1 MNTVIYARY
10 SAGPRQTDQSIEG
23 QLRVC
28 TDFCKQR
35 GLTVIDTYCDRHI
48 SGRTDERPEFQRL
61 IADAKRKKFEAVV
74 VYKTD
79 RFARNKYDSAVYKR
93 ELKRIGIQIFYAAE
107 AIPDGPEGII
117 LESLME
123 GLAEY
128 YSAELA
134 QKIKRGM
141 HESALKCQSTGSG
154 RPLGYRVDEQKH
166 FQIDPESA
174 QTVQTIFEQYIKGE
188 SNAAI
193 CELLNSRGLRT
204 AQGKPFNKNSIN
216 RIIKNRKYIG
226 EYRYHD
232 IVVEGG
238 MPAIISK
245 DTFNLAQAEM
255 ERRRTRKAPKSPK
268 AEYLLAGRLFC
279 GHCKGPMQGVS
290 GTGKSGNKWYYY
302 YCGNTRGKNK
312 TCDKK
317 QVSRDRLERAVVDFT
332 VRYILQEDV
341 LEELARKVHAAQE
354 RQNDTASEVAFY
366 EKKLADNKKSIANV
380 LRAIESGAATQT
392 LPARLQELENE
403 QAVILGELSFLKGKH
418 LAFTEDQILFALMK
432 HLEPYPGESEQDYRR
447 RIISD
452 FVSEVYLYDDR
463 LLIYFNISS
472 EDGKLKSAD
481 LSNIEGG
488 EFDEG
493 LVSST
498 KMKTVRKG
506 GFHFAVG
513 LRESKFIPPCGGN
526 PFRSTKNKP
535 PARVALFLLRPANA
549 MPHCASCCA
558 LPRAVVYC
566 TYLSPHRLH
575 KGGLPVSTMLERR
588 YRRQHLN
595 CVRHITLDPK
605 GRGVVRIHM
614 IPPREDAENAPFLL
628 LLNGSKLVPLN
639 LSWAILLSC
648 FMDRL
653 EPFAGL
659 EITESDW
666 NAMAAGAVART
677 HKVYPFTSKERLAE
691 DLQIMIESLVAI
703 ARGQEPEAEVAP
715 LTLGE
720 YAPEMTAPHRM
731 DLMVSAMTRDGAW
744 HCNQKCLHCYAAGQ
758 PLSDTP
764 ELTTAQWKEVLDRL
778 RAANI
783 PQVTFTGGEPTLR
796 ADLVELV
803 DAAQWFVTRLNT
815 NGRLLTPALCQK
827 LYDASLDSVQV
838 TLYSH
843 DKDIH
848 NALVGA
854 DGFDDT
860 VAGIRAAV
868 AAGLSVSVNTPLCS
882 LNTAYDEM
890 LRFVHGLGVR
900 YVTCSGLIP
909 SGGAVGDESRA
920 TALTEQQLTD
930 VLTKAVAV
938 AEELEM
944 EMDFT
949 SPGWLKEETLRA
961 LGLTLVPSCG
971 ACLSNMAVA
980 PDGGVIPCQSWLS
993 SQPLGNILADDWDK
1007 IWQSERCAAI
1017 RAKSAKMEQL
1027 CQLRESNREE
1037 GTLC

>member
-93 ELKRIGIQIFYAAE
+93 ELKRNGIQIFYAAE

-332 VRYILQEDV
+332 VRYILQEDF

-354 RQNDTASEVAFY
+354 RQNDTASEIAFY
-366 EKKLADNKKSIANV
+366 EKKLADNKKYIANV

-481 LSNIEGG
+481 LSNIEGS

-498 KMKTVRKG
+498 K
-506 GFHFAVG
+506 
-513 LRESKFIPPCGGN
+513 
-526 PFRSTKNKP
+526 NK
-535 PARVALFLLRPANA
+535 AICLWQMALFLGFARAARVTLLYSMACRKSSQALSTALPMCCMVRPTQVFMDLCRGETA
-549 MPHCASCCA
+549 MPTAAPSTMPAPIPHQNAVFSISLTLLFAQRQYAPCAAKKSEIA
-558 LPRAVVYC
+558 LLKFAIAVIIFLKSDKKRGSLMTTIYLIRHAEADGNLYRRAHGWYDSVITDRGYRQIAALAKRFASTRFDAVYSSDRRR
-566 TYLSPHRLH
+566 TMTTALSVYKTH
-575 KGGLPVSTMLERR
+575 GLPLVTTPRVREIGIGVWEDHPWAELEHTDGEQLERFNTDAAHWHVAGGE
-588 YRRQHLN
+588 HLPD
-595 CVRHITLDPK
+595 VRERMIGALREIAEAHPNGTAAVFSHGMAIRLTVGTLQGLSLHEID
-605 GRGVVRIHM
+605 GTGH
-614 IPPREDAENAPFLL
+614 AENTAV
-628 LLNGSKLVPLN
+628 S
-639 LSWAILLSC
+639 
-648 FMDRL
+648 RL
-653 EPFAGL
+653 EYENGAFRVAYRDDASHLENGLQTLKRQAWLKDARGFEGGIYYVPSGAEGHFDVCRAG
-659 EITESDW
+659 ETV
-666 NAMAAGAVART
+666 GAVSVDKCENGLATIGEFWLENDVQGLGFGQQLVGQALSYARA
-677 HKVYPFTSKERLAE
+677 HGCERL
-691 DLQIMIESLVAI
+691 STGRI
-703 ARGQEPEAEVAP
+703 AKG
-715 LTLGE
+715 
-720 YAPEMTAPHRM
+720 
-731 DLMVSAMTRDGAW
+731 
-744 HCNQKCLHCYAAGQ
+744 N
-758 PLSDTP
+758 
-764 ELTTAQWKEVLDRL
+764 
-778 RAANI
+778 
-783 PQVTFTGGEPTLR
+783 
-796 ADLVELV
+796 
-803 DAAQWFVTRLNT
+803 
-815 NGRLLTPALCQK
+815 
-827 LYDASLDSVQV
+827 
-838 TLYSH
+838 
-843 DKDIH
+843 
-848 NALVGA
+848 
-854 DGFDDT
+854 
-860 VAGIRAAV
+860 
-868 AAGLSVSVNTPLCS
+868 
-882 LNTAYDEM
+882 
-890 LRFVHGLGVR
+890 
-900 YVTCSGLIP
+900 
-909 SGGAVGDESRA
+909 
-920 TALTEQQLTD
+920 
-930 VLTKAVAV
+930 
-938 AEELEM
+938 
-944 EMDFT
+944 
-949 SPGWLKEETLRA
+949 A
-961 LGLTLVPSCG
+961 LGLRRAREWGFTQTGEGADWLEFQKNFEYDEESCWKK
-971 ACLSNMAVA
+971 LQE
-980 PDGGVIPCQSWLS
+980 VIE
-993 SQPLGNILADDWDK
+993 K
-1007 IWQSERCAAI
+1007 E
-1017 RAKSAKMEQL
+1017 K
-1027 CQLRESNREE
+1027 
-1037 GTLC
+1037 

>member
-93 ELKRIGIQIFYAAE
+93 ELKRNGIQIFYAAE

-188 SNAAI
+188 SNTAI

-204 AQGKPFNKNSIN
+204 AQGKLFNKNSIN

-354 RQNDTASEVAFY
+354 RQNDTASEIAFY

-380 LRAIESGAATQT
+380 LRAIESGATTQT

-403 QAVILGELSFLKGKH
+403 QAVILGELSFLKGKR

-493 LVSST
+493 LISST
-498 KMKTVRKG
+498 ISLAVILVKLRRAFCVDTLMFELDREVYCMKKVLSVSIKTIIFFVGWAICVSVIPIPDTASAVIWRFWAELIPLLSVIAITLIFWLADQKKIRLHLTGKPVYNIILG
-506 GFHFAVG
+506 GVTGTIWLGASVG
-513 LRESKFIPPCGGN
+513 ILSILGVVQIESKNQIAMLWLWLLAAFLNTVMQEMLVRGYLYQMIKSNGSIAAAIIVSTGLFTFAHGGA
-526 PFRSTKNKP
+526 FE
-535 PARVALFLLRPANA
+535 A
-549 MPHCASCCA
+549 
-558 LPRAVVYC
+558 
-566 TYLSPHRLH
+566 
-575 KGGLPVSTMLERR
+575 GILPVLNVITMSLFMTAVLE
-588 YRRQHLN
+588 YTGSLIAPIVIHFLWN
-595 CVRHITLDPK
+595 
-605 GRGVVRIHM
+605 GV
-614 IPPREDAENAPFLL
+614 
-628 LLNGSKLVPLN
+628 G
-639 LSWAILLSC
+639 AIILGGVS
-648 FMDRL
+648 
-653 EPFAGL
+653 
-659 EITESDW
+659 
-666 NAMAAGAVART
+666 
-677 HKVYPFTSKERLAE
+677 LAE
-691 DLQIMIESLVAI
+691 DYPHLFDMTIHGNPILSGGSCKIEGSI
-703 ARGQEPEAEVAP
+703 I
-715 LTLGE
+715 
-720 YAPEMTAPHRM
+720 
-731 DLMVSAMTRDGAW
+731 
-744 HCNQKCLHCYAAGQ
+744 
-758 PLSDTP
+758 
-764 ELTTAQWKEVLDRL
+764 VLFMNL
-778 RAANI
+778 AFLI
-783 PQVTFTGGEPTLR
+783 
-796 ADLVELV
+796 
-803 DAAQWFVTRLNT
+803 
-815 NGRLLTPALCQK
+815 
-827 LYDASLDSVQV
+827 
-838 TLYSH
+838 
-843 DKDIH
+843 
-848 NALVGA
+848 
-854 DGFDDT
+854 GF
-860 VAGIRAAV
+860 V
-868 AAGLSVSVNTPLCS
+868 AAKKRK
-882 LNTAYDEM
+882 D
-890 LRFVHGLGVR
+890 R
-900 YVTCSGLIP
+900 
-909 SGGAVGDESRA
+909 
-920 TALTEQQLTD
+920 
-930 VLTKAVAV
+930 
-938 AEELEM
+938 
-944 EMDFT
+944 
-949 SPGWLKEETLRA
+949 
-961 LGLTLVPSCG
+961 
-971 ACLSNMAVA
+971 
-980 PDGGVIPCQSWLS
+980 
-993 SQPLGNILADDWDK
+993 
-1007 IWQSERCAAI
+1007 
-1017 RAKSAKMEQL
+1017 
-1027 CQLRESNREE
+1027 NR
-1037 GTLC
+1037 

>member
-93 ELKRIGIQIFYAAE
+93 ELKRNGIQIFYAAE

-154 RPLGYRVDEQKH
+154 RPLGYRVDEQKR

-238 MPAIISK
+238 MPAIIPK

-332 VRYILQEDV
+332 VRYILQEEV

-354 RQNDTASEVAFY
+354 RQNDTASEIAFY

-403 QAVILGELSFLKGKH
+403 QAVILGEISFLKGKR

-498 KMKTVRKG
+498 IMWRQKRCLLRK
-506 GFHFAVG
+506 
-513 LRESKFIPPCGGN
+513 
-526 PFRSTKNKP
+526 
-535 PARVALFLLRPANA
+535 ARIYRAFLLPKRRFFSVLK
-549 MPHCASCCA
+549 HRCKI
-558 LPRAVVYC
+558 AVFPLWIDLNSRKVNIRY
-566 TYLSPHRLH
+566 TRQIEIKNLSAFFITQ
-575 KGGLPVSTMLERR
+575 KGEIRYATERIS
-588 YRRQHLN
+588 QTAQGS
-595 CVRHITLDPK
+595 VRHQH
-605 GRGVVRIHM
+605 GRQR
-614 IPPREDAENAPFLL
+614 
-628 LLNGSKLVPLN
+628 
-639 LSWAILLSC
+639 
-648 FMDRL
+648 
-653 EPFAGL
+653 
-659 EITESDW
+659 
-666 NAMAAGAVART
+666 MA
-677 HKVYPFTSKERLAE
+677 
-691 DLQIMIESLVAI
+691 
-703 ARGQEPEAEVAP
+703 
-715 LTLGE
+715 
-720 YAPEMTAPHRM
+720 
-731 DLMVSAMTRDGAW
+731 
-744 HCNQKCLHCYAAGQ
+744 
-758 PLSDTP
+758 
-764 ELTTAQWKEVLDRL
+764 
-778 RAANI
+778 
-783 PQVTFTGGEPTLR
+783 
-796 ADLVELV
+796 
-803 DAAQWFVTRLNT
+803 
-815 NGRLLTPALCQK
+815 
-827 LYDASLDSVQV
+827 
-838 TLYSH
+838 
-843 DKDIH
+843 
-848 NALVGA
+848 
-854 DGFDDT
+854 
-860 VAGIRAAV
+860 
-868 AAGLSVSVNTPLCS
+868 
-882 LNTAYDEM
+882 
-890 LRFVHGLGVR
+890 
-900 YVTCSGLIP
+900 
-909 SGGAVGDESRA
+909 
-920 TALTEQQLTD
+920 
-930 VLTKAVAV
+930 
-938 AEELEM
+938 
-944 EMDFT
+944 
-949 SPGWLKEETLRA
+949 
-961 LGLTLVPSCG
+961 
-971 ACLSNMAVA
+971 
-980 PDGGVIPCQSWLS
+980 GGVLEWRSPLPDKIQRSISKQCRPK
-993 SQPLGNILADDWDK
+993 PLG
-1007 IWQSERCAAI
+1007 
-1017 RAKSAKMEQL
+1017 
-1027 CQLRESNREE
+1027 
-1037 GTLC
+1037 

>member
-93 ELKRIGIQIFYAAE
+93 ELKRNGIQIFYAAE

-193 CELLNSRGLRT
+193 CEFLNNRGLRT

-232 IVVEGG
+232 IVVKGG

-332 VRYILQEDV
+332 VRYILQEEV
-341 LEELARKVHAAQE
+341 LEELAKKVHAAQE
-354 RQNDTASEVAFY
+354 RQNDTASEIAFY

-403 QAVILGELSFLKGKH
+403 QAVILGELSFLKGKR

-493 LVSST
+493 LISST
-498 KMKTVRKG
+498 NTILHLLDDWLYFFDNVA
-506 GFHFAVG
+506 F
-513 LRESKFIPPCGGN
+513 EDNQEWCG
-526 PFRSTKNKP
+526 
-535 PARVALFLLRPANA
+535 
-549 MPHCASCCA
+549 C
-558 LPRAVVYC
+558 YC
-566 TYLSPHRLH
+566 MCYHWTQQL
-575 KGGLPVSTMLERR
+575 
-588 YRRQHLN
+588 
-595 CVRHITLDPK
+595 
-605 GRGVVRIHM
+605 
-614 IPPREDAENAPFLL
+614 A
-628 LLNGSKLVPLN
+628 
-639 LSWAILLSC
+639 
-648 FMDRL
+648 
-653 EPFAGL
+653 
-659 EITESDW
+659 
-666 NAMAAGAVART
+666 
-677 HKVYPFTSKERLAE
+677 KERAWNCDKKCATLNRAKAIDFIQTGRMQGYLAYSDGKVVGWCNSNE
-691 DLQIMIESLVAI
+691 KKAYDNVNFNFAEQVPDNGEKIKSVVCFAI
-703 ARGQEPEAEVAP
+703 APENRG
-715 LTLGE
+715 
-720 YAPEMTAPHRM
+720 
-731 DLMVSAMTRDGAW
+731 
-744 HCNQKCLHCYAAGQ
+744 K
-758 PLSDTP
+758 
-764 ELTTAQWKEVLDRL
+764 
-778 RAANI
+778 
-783 PQVTFTGGEPTLR
+783 
-796 ADLVELV
+796 
-803 DAAQWFVTRLNT
+803 
-815 NGRLLTPALCQK
+815 
-827 LYDASLDSVQV
+827 
-838 TLYSH
+838 
-843 DKDIH
+843 
-848 NALVGA
+848 
-854 DGFDDT
+854 
-860 VAGIRAAV
+860 GI
-868 AAGLSVSVNTPLCS
+868 
-882 LNTAYDEM
+882 
-890 LRFVHGLGVR
+890 
-900 YVTCSGLIP
+900 
-909 SGGAVGDESRA
+909 A
-920 TALTEQQLTD
+920 TALLKYVCENAKNDGFEYVEAYPFEHNENAAYHGPTD
-930 VLTKAVAV
+930 LYEKNGFV
-938 AEELEM
+938 
-944 EMDFT
+944 F
-949 SPGWLKEETLRA
+949 
-961 LGLTLVPSCG
+961 C
-971 ACLSNMAVA
+971 
-980 PDGGVIPCQSWLS
+980 
-993 SQPLGNILADDWDK
+993 
-1007 IWQSERCAAI
+1007 
-1017 RAKSAKMEQL
+1017 
-1027 CQLRESNREE
+1027 NRIE
-1037 GTLC
+1037 GCRIVRKKL

>member
-93 ELKRIGIQIFYAAE
+93 ELKRNGIQIFYAAE

-354 RQNDTASEVAFY
+354 RQNDTASEIAFY

-498 KMKTVRKG
+498 NTILHLLDDWLYFFDNVA
-506 GFHFAVG
+506 F
-513 LRESKFIPPCGGN
+513 EDNQEWCG
-526 PFRSTKNKP
+526 
-535 PARVALFLLRPANA
+535 
-549 MPHCASCCA
+549 C
-558 LPRAVVYC
+558 YC
-566 TYLSPHRLH
+566 MCYHWTQQL
-575 KGGLPVSTMLERR
+575 
-588 YRRQHLN
+588 
-595 CVRHITLDPK
+595 
-605 GRGVVRIHM
+605 
-614 IPPREDAENAPFLL
+614 A
-628 LLNGSKLVPLN
+628 
-639 LSWAILLSC
+639 
-648 FMDRL
+648 
-653 EPFAGL
+653 
-659 EITESDW
+659 
-666 NAMAAGAVART
+666 
-677 HKVYPFTSKERLAE
+677 KERAWNCDKKCATLNRAKAIDFIQTGRMQGYLAYSDGKVVGWCNSNE
-691 DLQIMIESLVAI
+691 KKAYDNVNFNFAEQVPDNGEKIKSVVCFAI
-703 ARGQEPEAEVAP
+703 APENRG
-715 LTLGE
+715 
-720 YAPEMTAPHRM
+720 
-731 DLMVSAMTRDGAW
+731 
-744 HCNQKCLHCYAAGQ
+744 K
-758 PLSDTP
+758 
-764 ELTTAQWKEVLDRL
+764 
-778 RAANI
+778 
-783 PQVTFTGGEPTLR
+783 
-796 ADLVELV
+796 
-803 DAAQWFVTRLNT
+803 
-815 NGRLLTPALCQK
+815 
-827 LYDASLDSVQV
+827 
-838 TLYSH
+838 
-843 DKDIH
+843 
-848 NALVGA
+848 
-854 DGFDDT
+854 
-860 VAGIRAAV
+860 GI
-868 AAGLSVSVNTPLCS
+868 
-882 LNTAYDEM
+882 
-890 LRFVHGLGVR
+890 
-900 YVTCSGLIP
+900 
-909 SGGAVGDESRA
+909 A
-920 TALTEQQLTD
+920 TALLKYVCENAKNDGFEYVEAYPFEHNENAAYHGPTD
-930 VLTKAVAV
+930 LYEKNGFV
-938 AEELEM
+938 
-944 EMDFT
+944 F
-949 SPGWLKEETLRA
+949 
-961 LGLTLVPSCG
+961 C
-971 ACLSNMAVA
+971 
-980 PDGGVIPCQSWLS
+980 
-993 SQPLGNILADDWDK
+993 
-1007 IWQSERCAAI
+1007 
-1017 RAKSAKMEQL
+1017 
-1027 CQLRESNREE
+1027 NRIE
-1037 GTLC
+1037 GCRIVRKKL

>member
-93 ELKRIGIQIFYAAE
+93 ELKRNGIQIFYAAE

-154 RPLGYRVDEQKH
+154 RPLGYRVDEQKR

-238 MPAIISK
+238 MPAIIPK

-332 VRYILQEDV
+332 VRYILQEEV

-354 RQNDTASEVAFY
+354 RQNDTASEIAFY

-432 HLEPYPGESEQDYRR
+432 HLEPYPGESEQDYHR

-481 LSNIEGG
+481 LSNIEGS

-498 KMKTVRKG
+498 KNKEAHESVPLYFWWGYFIRPSPAMRAVISSMRSSGNG
-506 GFHFAVG
+506 GSHRG
-513 LRESKFIPPCGGN
+513 LMAMDMSFMGLSSAATRLELSAPQRLQRWMIAHSPPLRTQTATGSMM
-526 PFRSTKNKP
+526 PPQSAARSPGSMSTW
-535 PARVALFLLRPANA
+535 RLERQLGQWLRWSLP
-549 MPHCASCCA
+549 ASCGVQSRPQT
-558 LPRAVVYC
+558 LQV
-566 TYLSPHRLH
+566 
-575 KGGLPVSTMLERR
+575 KVS
-588 YRRQHLN
+588 
-595 CVRHITLDPK
+595 
-605 GRGVVRIHM
+605 
-614 IPPREDAENAPFLL
+614 
-628 LLNGSKLVPLN
+628 
-639 LSWAILLSC
+639 
-648 FMDRL
+648 
-653 EPFAGL
+653 
-659 EITESDW
+659 
-666 NAMAAGAVART
+666 
-677 HKVYPFTSKERLAE
+677 
-691 DLQIMIESLVAI
+691 LQ
-703 ARGQEPEAEVAP
+703 G
-715 LTLGE
+715 
-720 YAPEMTAPHRM
+720 
-731 DLMVSAMTRDGAW
+731 W
-744 HCNQKCLHCYAAGQ
+744 
-758 PLSDTP
+758 
-764 ELTTAQWKEVLDRL
+764 VL
-778 RAANI
+778 
-783 PQVTFTGGEPTLR
+783 
-796 ADLVELV
+796 
-803 DAAQWFVTRLNT
+803 
-815 NGRLLTPALCQK
+815 
-827 LYDASLDSVQV
+827 
-838 TLYSH
+838 
-843 DKDIH
+843 
-848 NALVGA
+848 
-854 DGFDDT
+854 
-860 VAGIRAAV
+860 
-868 AAGLSVSVNTPLCS
+868 
-882 LNTAYDEM
+882 
-890 LRFVHGLGVR
+890 
-900 YVTCSGLIP
+900 
-909 SGGAVGDESRA
+909 
-920 TALTEQQLTD
+920 
-930 VLTKAVAV
+930 
-938 AEELEM
+938 
-944 EMDFT
+944 
-949 SPGWLKEETLRA
+949 
-961 LGLTLVPSCG
+961 
-971 ACLSNMAVA
+971 
-980 PDGGVIPCQSWLS
+980 
-993 SQPLGNILADDWDK
+993 
-1007 IWQSERCAAI
+1007 
-1017 RAKSAKMEQL
+1017 
-1027 CQLRESNREE
+1027 
-1037 GTLC
+1037 

>member
-93 ELKRIGIQIFYAAE
+93 ELKRNGIQIFYAAE

-332 VRYILQEDV
+332 VRYILQEEV

-354 RQNDTASEVAFY
+354 RQNDTASEIAFY

-403 QAVILGELSFLKGKH
+403 QAVILGELSFLKGKR

-432 HLEPYPGESEQDYRR
+432 HLEPYPGEPEQDYRR

-493 LVSST
+493 LIS
-498 KMKTVRKG
+498 
-506 GFHFAVG
+506 
-513 LRESKFIPPCGGN
+513 
-526 PFRSTKNKP
+526 STKNK
-535 PARVALFLLRPANA
+535 AICLWQMALFLGFARAARVTLLYSMACRKSSQALSTALPMCCMVRPTQVFMDLCRGETA
-549 MPHCASCCA
+549 MPTAAPSTMPAPIPHQNAVFSISLTLLFAQRQYAPCAAKKSEIA
-558 LPRAVVYC
+558 LLKSAIAVIIFLKSDKKRGSLMTTIYLIRHAEADGNLYRRAHGWYDSVITDRGYRQIAALAKRFASTRFDAVYSSDRRR
-566 TYLSPHRLH
+566 TMTTALSVYKTH
-575 KGGLPVSTMLERR
+575 GLPLVTTPRVREIGIGVWEDHPWAELERTDGEQLER
-588 YRRQHLN
+588 FNTDAAHWHVAGGEHLPD
-595 CVRHITLDPK
+595 VRERMIGALREIAEAHPNGTAAVFSHGMAIRLTVGTLQGLSLHEID
-605 GRGVVRIHM
+605 GTGH
-614 IPPREDAENAPFLL
+614 AENTAV
-628 LLNGSKLVPLN
+628 S
-639 LSWAILLSC
+639 
-648 FMDRL
+648 RL
-653 EPFAGL
+653 EYENGAFRVAYRDDASHLENGLQTLKRQAWLKNARGFEGGIYYVPSGAEGHFDVCRAG
-659 EITESDW
+659 ETV
-666 NAMAAGAVART
+666 GAVSVDKCENGLATIGEFWLENDVQGLGFGQQLVGQALSYARA
-677 HKVYPFTSKERLAE
+677 HGCERL
-691 DLQIMIESLVAI
+691 STGRI
-703 ARGQEPEAEVAP
+703 AKG
-715 LTLGE
+715 
-720 YAPEMTAPHRM
+720 
-731 DLMVSAMTRDGAW
+731 
-744 HCNQKCLHCYAAGQ
+744 N
-758 PLSDTP
+758 
-764 ELTTAQWKEVLDRL
+764 
-778 RAANI
+778 
-783 PQVTFTGGEPTLR
+783 
-796 ADLVELV
+796 
-803 DAAQWFVTRLNT
+803 
-815 NGRLLTPALCQK
+815 
-827 LYDASLDSVQV
+827 
-838 TLYSH
+838 
-843 DKDIH
+843 
-848 NALVGA
+848 
-854 DGFDDT
+854 
-860 VAGIRAAV
+860 
-868 AAGLSVSVNTPLCS
+868 
-882 LNTAYDEM
+882 
-890 LRFVHGLGVR
+890 
-900 YVTCSGLIP
+900 
-909 SGGAVGDESRA
+909 
-920 TALTEQQLTD
+920 
-930 VLTKAVAV
+930 
-938 AEELEM
+938 
-944 EMDFT
+944 
-949 SPGWLKEETLRA
+949 A
-961 LGLTLVPSCG
+961 LGLRRAREWGFTQTGEGADWLEFQKNFEYDEESCWKK
-971 ACLSNMAVA
+971 LQE
-980 PDGGVIPCQSWLS
+980 VIE
-993 SQPLGNILADDWDK
+993 K
-1007 IWQSERCAAI
+1007 E
-1017 RAKSAKMEQL
+1017 K
-1027 CQLRESNREE
+1027 
-1037 GTLC
+1037 

>member
-93 ELKRIGIQIFYAAE
+93 ELKRNGIQIFYAAE

-332 VRYILQEDV
+332 VRYILQEEV

-354 RQNDTASEVAFY
+354 RQNDTASEIAFY

-380 LRAIESGAATQT
+380 LRAIESGAATQA

-403 QAVILGELSFLKGKH
+403 QAVILGELSFLKGKR

-432 HLEPYPGESEQDYRR
+432 HLEPYPGEPEQDYRR

-493 LVSST
+493 LISST
-498 KMKTVRKG
+498 TKTKLK
-506 GFHFAVG
+506 AMIQ
-513 LRESKFIPPCGGN
+513 LRFFIFLTSKFVRAIIASNLNNPYMEFWRCGMN
-526 PFRSTKNKP
+526 R
-535 PARVALFLLRPANA
+535 
-549 MPHCASCCA
+549 
-558 LPRAVVYC
+558 
-566 TYLSPHRLH
+566 
-575 KGGLPVSTMLERR
+575 
-588 YRRQHLN
+588 
-595 CVRHITLDPK
+595 
-605 GRGVVRIHM
+605 
-614 IPPREDAENAPFLL
+614 
-628 LLNGSKLVPLN
+628 
-639 LSWAILLSC
+639 
-648 FMDRL
+648 
-653 EPFAGL
+653 GL
-659 EITESDW
+659 EFVHKSML
-666 NAMAAGAVART
+666 AYSAACR
-677 HKVYPFTSKERLAE
+677 P
-691 DLQIMIESLVAI
+691 
-703 ARGQEPEAEVAP
+703 
-715 LTLGE
+715 
-720 YAPEMTAPHRM
+720 
-731 DLMVSAMTRDGAW
+731 
-744 HCNQKCLHCYAAGQ
+744 
-758 PLSDTP
+758 
-764 ELTTAQWKEVLDRL
+764 
-778 RAANI
+778 
-783 PQVTFTGGEPTLR
+783 
-796 ADLVELV
+796 
-803 DAAQWFVTRLNT
+803 
-815 NGRLLTPALCQK
+815 LCQK
-827 LYDASLDSVQV
+827 LKLTQTAFDILMFLANNPCCKTASEIVE
-838 TLYSH
+838 
-843 DKDIH
+843 
-848 NALVGA
+848 
-854 DGFDDT
+854 
-860 VAGIRAAV
+860 IRHIKAN
-868 AAGLSVSVNTPLCS
+868 LVSVNVDRLVREGY
-882 LNTAYDEM
+882 L
-890 LRFVHGLGVR
+890 LRQPVKGDR
-900 YVTCSGLIP
+900 RKTELIC
-909 SGGAVGDESRA
+909 
-920 TALTEQQLTD
+920 TALAQPVIEQGR
-930 VLTKAVAV
+930 AVQDNFMKNLLRGMDEATQ
-938 AEELEM
+938 AAFFSAITIIDRNMDEL
-944 EMDFT
+944 
-949 SPGWLKEETLRA
+949 LKE
-961 LGLTLVPSCG
+961 
-971 ACLSNMAVA
+971 M
-980 PDGGVIPCQSWLS
+980 
-993 SQPLGNILADDWDK
+993 K
-1007 IWQSERCAAI
+1007 
-1017 RAKSAKMEQL
+1017 
-1027 CQLRESNREE
+1027 
-1037 GTLC
+1037 

>member
-93 ELKRIGIQIFYAAE
+93 ELKRNGIQIFYAAE

-332 VRYILQEDV
+332 VRYILQEEV

-354 RQNDTASEVAFY
+354 RQNDTASEIAFY

-403 QAVILGELSFLKGKH
+403 QAVILGELSFLKGKC
-418 LAFTEDQILFALMK
+418 LAFTEDQILFALTK

-498 KMKTVRKG
+498 ISLAVILVKLRRAFCVDTLMFELDREVYCMKKVLSVSIKTII
-506 GFHFAVG
+506 FFVG
-513 LRESKFIPPCGGN
+513 WAI
-526 PFRSTKNKP
+526 
-535 PARVALFLLRPANA
+535 
-549 MPHCASCCA
+549 CASVIPIPDTA
-558 LPRAVVYC
+558 SAVIWRFWAELIPL
-566 TYLSPHRLH
+566 LSVIAITLIFWLADQKKIRLH
-575 KGGLPVSTMLERR
+575 LTGKPVYNIILGGVTGTIWLGASVGILSILGVVQIEGKNQIAMLWLWLLAAFLNTVMQEMLVRGYLYQMIKSNGSIAAAIIVSTGLFTFAHGGAFEAGILPVLNVITMSLFMTAVLE
-588 YRRQHLN
+588 YTGSLIAPIVIHFLWN
-595 CVRHITLDPK
+595 
-605 GRGVVRIHM
+605 GV
-614 IPPREDAENAPFLL
+614 
-628 LLNGSKLVPLN
+628 G
-639 LSWAILLSC
+639 AIILGGVS
-648 FMDRL
+648 
-653 EPFAGL
+653 
-659 EITESDW
+659 
-666 NAMAAGAVART
+666 
-677 HKVYPFTSKERLAE
+677 LAE
-691 DLQIMIESLVAI
+691 DYPHLFDMTIHGNPILSGGSCKIEGSI
-703 ARGQEPEAEVAP
+703 I
-715 LTLGE
+715 
-720 YAPEMTAPHRM
+720 
-731 DLMVSAMTRDGAW
+731 
-744 HCNQKCLHCYAAGQ
+744 
-758 PLSDTP
+758 
-764 ELTTAQWKEVLDRL
+764 VLFMNL
-778 RAANI
+778 AFLI
-783 PQVTFTGGEPTLR
+783 
-796 ADLVELV
+796 
-803 DAAQWFVTRLNT
+803 
-815 NGRLLTPALCQK
+815 
-827 LYDASLDSVQV
+827 
-838 TLYSH
+838 
-843 DKDIH
+843 
-848 NALVGA
+848 
-854 DGFDDT
+854 GF
-860 VAGIRAAV
+860 V
-868 AAGLSVSVNTPLCS
+868 AAKKRK
-882 LNTAYDEM
+882 D
-890 LRFVHGLGVR
+890 R
-900 YVTCSGLIP
+900 
-909 SGGAVGDESRA
+909 
-920 TALTEQQLTD
+920 
-930 VLTKAVAV
+930 
-938 AEELEM
+938 
-944 EMDFT
+944 
-949 SPGWLKEETLRA
+949 
-961 LGLTLVPSCG
+961 
-971 ACLSNMAVA
+971 
-980 PDGGVIPCQSWLS
+980 
-993 SQPLGNILADDWDK
+993 
-1007 IWQSERCAAI
+1007 
-1017 RAKSAKMEQL
+1017 
-1027 CQLRESNREE
+1027 NR
-1037 GTLC
+1037 

>member
-93 ELKRIGIQIFYAAE
+93 ELKRNGIQIFYAAE

-154 RPLGYRVDEQKH
+154 RPLGYRVDEQKR

-268 AEYLLAGRLFC
+268 AEYILAGRLFC

-332 VRYILQEDV
+332 VRYILQEEV

-354 RQNDTASEVAFY
+354 RQNDTASEIAFY

-403 QAVILGELSFLKGKH
+403 QAVILGELNFLKGKR

-488 EFDEG
+488 EFDGG
-493 LVSST
+493 LISST
-498 KMKTVRKG
+498 MK
-506 GFHFAVG
+506 
-513 LRESKFIPPCGGN
+513 
-526 PFRSTKNKP
+526 
-535 PARVALFLLRPANA
+535 
-549 MPHCASCCA
+549 
-558 LPRAVVYC
+558 
-566 TYLSPHRLH
+566 
-575 KGGLPVSTMLERR
+575 
-588 YRRQHLN
+588 
-595 CVRHITLDPK
+595 
-605 GRGVVRIHM
+605 
-614 IPPREDAENAPFLL
+614 
-628 LLNGSKLVPLN
+628 
-639 LSWAILLSC
+639 
-648 FMDRL
+648 
-653 EPFAGL
+653 
-659 EITESDW
+659 
-666 NAMAAGAVART
+666 
-677 HKVYPFTSKERLAE
+677 KERHFVRNWRSFLYHGNVFGNT
-691 DLQIMIESLVAI
+691 IEFSGCSHQRIIQHFNELYRAGRTGQRI
-703 ARGQEPEAEVAP
+703 ACQLLHILRVCEPCTFSCPADSALNRFW
-715 LTLGE
+715 LT
-720 YAPEMTAPHRM
+720 
-731 DLMVSAMTRDGAW
+731 S
-744 HCNQKCLHCYAAGQ
+744 
-758 PLSDTP
+758 S
-764 ELTTAQWKEVLDRL
+764 
-778 RAANI
+778 
-783 PQVTFTGGEPTLR
+783 
-796 ADLVELV
+796 
-803 DAAQWFVTRLNT
+803 
-815 NGRLLTPALCQK
+815 
-827 LYDASLDSVQV
+827 
-838 TLYSH
+838 
-843 DKDIH
+843 
-848 NALVGA
+848 
-854 DGFDDT
+854 
-860 VAGIRAAV
+860 
-868 AAGLSVSVNTPLCS
+868 
-882 LNTAYDEM
+882 
-890 LRFVHGLGVR
+890 
-900 YVTCSGLIP
+900 
-909 SGGAVGDESRA
+909 AVGDRGIDIFLHGLQA
-920 TALTEQQLTD
+920 VFLLTD
-930 VLTKAVAV
+930 Q
-938 AEELEM
+938 
-944 EMDFT
+944 
-949 SPGWLKEETLRA
+949 LKTLAQDTVGAQIACDAHRA
-961 LGLTLVPSCG
+961 QQIID
-971 ACLSNMAVA
+971 LS
-980 PDGGVIPCQSWLS
+980 GQF
-993 SQPLGNILADDWDK
+993 GNDH
-1007 IWQSERCAAI
+1007 S
-1017 RAKSAKMEQL
+1017 
-1027 CQLRESNREE
+1027 
-1037 GTLC
+1037 

>member
-93 ELKRIGIQIFYAAE
+93 ELKRNGIQIFYAAE

-204 AQGKPFNKNSIN
+204 AQGKLFNKNSIN

-354 RQNDTASEVAFY
+354 RQNDTASEIAFY

-380 LRAIESGAATQT
+380 LRAIESGASTQT

-403 QAVILGELSFLKGKH
+403 QAVILGELSFLKGKR

-493 LVSST
+493 LISST
-498 KMKTVRKG
+498 ISL
-506 GFHFAVG
+506 AVILVK
-513 LRESKFIPPCGGN
+513 LR
-526 PFRSTKNKP
+526 
-535 PARVALFLLRPANA
+535 
-549 MPHCASCCA
+549 
-558 LPRAVVYC
+558 RAFCVDTLMFELDREVYC
-566 TYLSPHRLH
+566 MKKVLSVSIKTIIFFVGWAICVSVIPIPDTASAVIWRFWAELIPLLSVIAITLIFWLADQKKIRLH
-575 KGGLPVSTMLERR
+575 LTGKPVYNIILGGVTGTIWLGASVGILSILGVVQIEGKNQIAMLWLWLLAAFLNTVMQEMLVRGYLYQMIKSNGSIAAAIIVSTGLFTFAHGGAFEAGILPVLNVVTMSLFMTAVLE
-588 YRRQHLN
+588 YTGSLIAPIVIHFLWN
-595 CVRHITLDPK
+595 
-605 GRGVVRIHM
+605 GV
-614 IPPREDAENAPFLL
+614 
-628 LLNGSKLVPLN
+628 G
-639 LSWAILLSC
+639 AIILGGVS
-648 FMDRL
+648 
-653 EPFAGL
+653 
-659 EITESDW
+659 
-666 NAMAAGAVART
+666 
-677 HKVYPFTSKERLAE
+677 LAE
-691 DLQIMIESLVAI
+691 DYPHLFDMTIHGNPILSGGSCKIEGSI
-703 ARGQEPEAEVAP
+703 I
-715 LTLGE
+715 
-720 YAPEMTAPHRM
+720 
-731 DLMVSAMTRDGAW
+731 
-744 HCNQKCLHCYAAGQ
+744 
-758 PLSDTP
+758 
-764 ELTTAQWKEVLDRL
+764 VLFMNL
-778 RAANI
+778 AFLI
-783 PQVTFTGGEPTLR
+783 
-796 ADLVELV
+796 
-803 DAAQWFVTRLNT
+803 
-815 NGRLLTPALCQK
+815 
-827 LYDASLDSVQV
+827 
-838 TLYSH
+838 
-843 DKDIH
+843 
-848 NALVGA
+848 
-854 DGFDDT
+854 GF
-860 VAGIRAAV
+860 V
-868 AAGLSVSVNTPLCS
+868 AAKKRK
-882 LNTAYDEM
+882 D
-890 LRFVHGLGVR
+890 R
-900 YVTCSGLIP
+900 
-909 SGGAVGDESRA
+909 
-920 TALTEQQLTD
+920 
-930 VLTKAVAV
+930 
-938 AEELEM
+938 
-944 EMDFT
+944 
-949 SPGWLKEETLRA
+949 
-961 LGLTLVPSCG
+961 
-971 ACLSNMAVA
+971 
-980 PDGGVIPCQSWLS
+980 
-993 SQPLGNILADDWDK
+993 
-1007 IWQSERCAAI
+1007 
-1017 RAKSAKMEQL
+1017 
-1027 CQLRESNREE
+1027 NR
-1037 GTLC
+1037 

>member
-93 ELKRIGIQIFYAAE
+93 ELKRNGIQIFYAAE

-154 RPLGYRVDEQKH
+154 RPLGYRVDEQKR

-317 QVSRDRLERAVVDFT
+317 QVSRDRLERTVVDFT
-332 VRYILQEDV
+332 VRYILQEDI

-354 RQNDTASEVAFY
+354 RQNDTASEIAFY

-403 QAVILGELSFLKGKH
+403 QAVILGELSFLKGKR

-498 KMKTVRKG
+498 TREPDGPSVLHQREEP
-506 GFHFAVG
+506 HRFAVRLFPFHLIASLSHEIKQHVDVLTDG
-513 LRESKFIPPCGGN
+513 AEIVSSAAPASIVPGAAAHLRQELFLPHQNGVSDPLVFLYKGFQLLIFFYDTDVGQVLREGTGIEPVRLRVKVQRRQRVQRLIGVPHIGMPVIF
-526 PFRSTKNKP
+526 FRRLLEASYPILGLADRLIVVEQRLSVIAIELVGVRIAVCIVLVLERLDAFRPRGKVKP
-535 PARVALFLLRPANA
+535 DA
-549 MPHCASCCA
+549 
-558 LPRAVVYC
+558 
-566 TYLSPHRLH
+566 HRLRM
-575 KGGLPVSTMLERR
+575 GGQSCHDRQGQNPRCDRR
-588 YRRQHLN
+588 N
-595 CVRHITLDPK
+595 K
-605 GRGVVRIHM
+605 
-614 IPPREDAENAPFLL
+614 F
-628 LLNGSKLVPLN
+628 S
-639 LSWAILLSC
+639 
-648 FMDRL
+648 
-653 EPFAGL
+653 
-659 EITESDW
+659 
-666 NAMAAGAVART
+666 
-677 HKVYPFTSKERLAE
+677 
-691 DLQIMIESLVAI
+691 
-703 ARGQEPEAEVAP
+703 
-715 LTLGE
+715 
-720 YAPEMTAPHRM
+720 
-731 DLMVSAMTRDGAW
+731 
-744 HCNQKCLHCYAAGQ
+744 
-758 PLSDTP
+758 
-764 ELTTAQWKEVLDRL
+764 
-778 RAANI
+778 
-783 PQVTFTGGEPTLR
+783 
-796 ADLVELV
+796 
-803 DAAQWFVTRLNT
+803 
-815 NGRLLTPALCQK
+815 
-827 LYDASLDSVQV
+827 
-838 TLYSH
+838 SH
-843 DKDIH
+843 DK
-848 NALVGA
+848 
-854 DGFDDT
+854 
-860 VAGIRAAV
+860 
-868 AAGLSVSVNTPLCS
+868 
-882 LNTAYDEM
+882 
-890 LRFVHGLGVR
+890 
-900 YVTCSGLIP
+900 
-909 SGGAVGDESRA
+909 
-920 TALTEQQLTD
+920 
-930 VLTKAVAV
+930 
-938 AEELEM
+938 
-944 EMDFT
+944 T
-949 SPGWLKEETLRA
+949 SFL
-961 LGLTLVPSCG
+961 
-971 ACLSNMAVA
+971 
-980 PDGGVIPCQSWLS
+980 
-993 SQPLGNILADDWDK
+993 
-1007 IWQSERCAAI
+1007 
-1017 RAKSAKMEQL
+1017 
-1027 CQLRESNREE
+1027 
-1037 GTLC
+1037 

>member
-93 ELKRIGIQIFYAAE
+93 ELKRNGIQIFYAAE

-154 RPLGYRVDEQKH
+154 RPLGYRVDVQKH

-317 QVSRDRLERAVVDFT
+317 QVSRDRLECAVVDFT
-332 VRYILQEDV
+332 VRYILQEEV

-354 RQNDTASEVAFY
+354 RQNDTASEIAFY
-366 EKKLADNKKSIANV
+366 KKKLADNKKSIANV

-403 QAVILGELSFLKGKH
+403 QAVILGELSFLKGKR
-418 LAFTEDQILFALMK
+418 LAFTEGQILFALMK

-498 KMKTVRKG
+498 ISL
-506 GFHFAVG
+506 AVILVK
-513 LRESKFIPPCGGN
+513 LR
-526 PFRSTKNKP
+526 
-535 PARVALFLLRPANA
+535 
-549 MPHCASCCA
+549 
-558 LPRAVVYC
+558 RAFCVDTLMFELDREVYC
-566 TYLSPHRLH
+566 MKKVLSVSIKTIIFFVGWAICVSVIPIPDTASAVIWRFWAELIPLLSVIAITLIFWLADQKKIRLH
-575 KGGLPVSTMLERR
+575 LTGKPVYNIILGGVTGTIWLGASVGILSILGVVQIEGKNQIAMLWLWLLAAFLNTVMQEMLVRGYLYQMIKSNGSIAAAIIVSTGLFTFAHGGAFEAGILPVLNVITMSLFMTAVLE
-588 YRRQHLN
+588 YTGSLIAPIVIHFLWN
-595 CVRHITLDPK
+595 
-605 GRGVVRIHM
+605 GV
-614 IPPREDAENAPFLL
+614 
-628 LLNGSKLVPLN
+628 G
-639 LSWAILLSC
+639 AIILGGVS
-648 FMDRL
+648 
-653 EPFAGL
+653 
-659 EITESDW
+659 
-666 NAMAAGAVART
+666 
-677 HKVYPFTSKERLAE
+677 LAE
-691 DLQIMIESLVAI
+691 DYPHLFDMTIHGNPILSGGSCKIEGSI
-703 ARGQEPEAEVAP
+703 I
-715 LTLGE
+715 
-720 YAPEMTAPHRM
+720 
-731 DLMVSAMTRDGAW
+731 
-744 HCNQKCLHCYAAGQ
+744 
-758 PLSDTP
+758 
-764 ELTTAQWKEVLDRL
+764 VLFMNL
-778 RAANI
+778 AFLI
-783 PQVTFTGGEPTLR
+783 
-796 ADLVELV
+796 
-803 DAAQWFVTRLNT
+803 
-815 NGRLLTPALCQK
+815 
-827 LYDASLDSVQV
+827 
-838 TLYSH
+838 
-843 DKDIH
+843 
-848 NALVGA
+848 
-854 DGFDDT
+854 GF
-860 VAGIRAAV
+860 V
-868 AAGLSVSVNTPLCS
+868 AAKKRK
-882 LNTAYDEM
+882 D
-890 LRFVHGLGVR
+890 R
-900 YVTCSGLIP
+900 
-909 SGGAVGDESRA
+909 
-920 TALTEQQLTD
+920 
-930 VLTKAVAV
+930 
-938 AEELEM
+938 
-944 EMDFT
+944 
-949 SPGWLKEETLRA
+949 
-961 LGLTLVPSCG
+961 
-971 ACLSNMAVA
+971 
-980 PDGGVIPCQSWLS
+980 
-993 SQPLGNILADDWDK
+993 
-1007 IWQSERCAAI
+1007 
-1017 RAKSAKMEQL
+1017 
-1027 CQLRESNREE
+1027 NR
-1037 GTLC
+1037 